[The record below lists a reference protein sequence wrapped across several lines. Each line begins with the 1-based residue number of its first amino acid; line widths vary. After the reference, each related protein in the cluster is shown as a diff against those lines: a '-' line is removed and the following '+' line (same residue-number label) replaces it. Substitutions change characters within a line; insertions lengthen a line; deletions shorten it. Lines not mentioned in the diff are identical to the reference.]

1 VPKQLKSLDSRYIQL
16 GERLV
21 GYRFVRRRRR
31 TLGLTVDANG
41 LAVAAPLGAPWR
53 DIESFMRDKEG
64 WILSKL
70 NEWASTPR
78 PAILRVANGETLP
91 LFGDSLTL
99 EVRDGG
105 RAVRRQAD
113 RLLVFAPG
121 PLRLVEILVGWLK
134 TKALESLAPRVEHF
148 AGLLGLPAPSIAL
161 SSARGQWGVCTEGGP
176 IRLNWRLVHLEPA
189 LADYVVAHEVAHLVE
204 MNHSK
209 RFWSVV
215 GKLYPGWRES
225 RERLE
230 LEGAAL
236 PIIRGPR

>member
-1 VPKQLKSLDSRYIQL
+1 LSLSETRSIRL
-16 GERLV
+16 GGRDIE
-21 GYRFVRRRRR
+21 YRFSHRRRR
-31 TLGLTVDANG
+31 TLGISVDANG
-41 LAVAAPLGAPWR
+41 LSVAAPLRAPLH
-53 DIESFMRDKEG
+53 DIESFMRDKER
-64 WILSKL
+64 WILAKL
-70 NEWASTPR
+70 EEWASVPR
-78 PAILRVANGETLP
+78 PAVLHVASGESMP
-91 LFGDSLTL
+91 LFGAEVMI
-99 EVRDGG
+99 EVREGG
-105 RAVRRQAD
+105 RAVRQQAD

-121 PLRLVEILVGWLK
+121 PLRLVEILLGWLK

-176 IRLNWRLVHLEPA
+176 IRLSWRLVHLAPA

-209 RFWSVV
+209 RFWNLVA
-215 GKLYPGWRES
+215 KLYPAWRET

>member
-1 VPKQLKSLDSRYIQL
+1 VPKQLKWLDSRCIRL
-16 GERLV
+16 GERLIE
-21 GYRFVRRRRR
+21 YRFVRRRRR
-31 TLGLTVDANG
+31 TLGLMVDENG

-53 DIESFMRDKEG
+53 DIESFMRDKER

-70 NEWASTPR
+70 EEWESAPR
-78 PAILRVANGETLP
+78 PAVLRVANGETLP
-91 LFGDSLTL
+91 LFGASLTL

-113 RLLVFAPG
+113 RLVVFAPG

-148 AGLLGLPAPSIAL
+148 AGLLGLPAPCIAL
-161 SSARGQWGVCTEGGP
+161 SSARRQWGVCKAGGP

-209 RFWSVV
+209 RFWSLVA
-215 GKLYPGWRES
+215 GMYPAWRET
-225 RERLE
+225 RARLK